1 MNLSASL
8 ALLLATE
15 SIGLNK
21 DTGQRMYRF
30 AGNVPILSSN
40 KFPHTAVTQT
50 KEKARRI
57 KQLSKGMIAC
67 N

>member
-1 MNLSASL
+1 MNLSAKS
-8 ALLLATE
+8 ALLLAIRLTR
-15 SIGLNK
+15 
-21 DTGQRMYRF
+21 QRMYKF

-50 KEKARRI
+50 KEKARRLR
-57 KQLSKGMIAC
+57 QLSKGMIAC